1 MKITLTKRFSLLISI
16 LVMACALLVPDQGFG
31 QGRGRGRG
39 LDKKAAKFING
50 HDARDGRWDGRGPRA
65 RFIRRRRQGQIF
77 FGDRVWISRDHK
89 GKKVRGIYNHRR
101 Y

>member
-16 LVMACALLVPDQGFG
+16 LVMACALLAPDQGFG

-65 RFIRRRRQGQIF
+65 GIIRRRRHGQIF
-77 FGDRVWISRDHK
+77 FGDRVWSKRGHK
-89 GKKVRGIYNHRR
+89 GKKVRGIYIHRR
-101 Y
+101 R

>member
-1 MKITLTKRFSLLISI
+1 MKTRSRKRFSLLIGI
-16 LVMACALLVPDQGFG
+16 IVIAFAVLAPDQGFG

-65 RFIRRRRQGQIF
+65 GLTRRRRRSRTF
-77 FGDRVWISRDHK
+77 FGDIIWSERAHK
-89 GKKVRGIYNHRR
+89 GKKSRGVYNHRR